1 MNELRHLSRIF
12 KAGDPMTKK
21 KAQEKSWLG
30 KKFAD
35 KNFRKCFSKEYVKIS
50 IGEQLAAL
58 RSQSNM
64 TQAAVAKKVGTTA
77 SAISRYENAE
87 YDRYEL
93 QTLRK
98 IVEACGGKIQIIVA
112 PSDDQDAA

>member
-1 MNELRHLSRIF
+1 
-12 KAGDPMTKK
+12 
-21 KAQEKSWLG
+21 
-30 KKFAD
+30 
-35 KNFRKCFSKEYVKIS
+35 
-50 IGEQLAAL
+50 
-58 RSQSNM
+58 M